1 MTTHRTFSGKRALSV
16 ATAAAALLAVISVY
30 AASAADDDEAAE
42 DDVFVPTE
50 DISED
55 IAIAFP
61 VDI

>member
-1 MTTHRTFSGKRALSV
+1 MKHTLTGKRGLPF
-16 ATAAAALLAVISVY
+16 AAVVGALLATLSMF
-30 AASAADDDEAAE
+30 AAFAAEESDAVE